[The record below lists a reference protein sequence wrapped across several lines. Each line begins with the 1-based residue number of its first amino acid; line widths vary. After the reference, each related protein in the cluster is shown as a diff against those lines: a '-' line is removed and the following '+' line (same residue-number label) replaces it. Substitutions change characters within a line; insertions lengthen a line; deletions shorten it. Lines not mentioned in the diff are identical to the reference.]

1 MAAVPFPLVDIRSVA
16 NAQNEWVALLL
27 RAPDGFDEA
36 TLQAMFGA
44 PDLLAAV
51 APLDCILLLDSPSG
65 LTPPVLKLLPPNRVV
80 LAVDARSLAGEG
92 TARRLAELQM
102 EGFRVLLDGP
112 LPVDMP
118 QPKALR
124 STARNVSAHG
134 APATAALP
142 ALFGPHLAYGVDTQA
157 ALRACENAGFAWF
170 SGSYALDDAQS
181 LDESHRQDDGT
192 TRRRLMTMLALLS
205 RDADSCELETQLK
218 QDPALSFHLL
228 KLVNS
233 AAFSGG
239 THIAS
244 IGQAISRIGRRQ
256 LQRWLQLLLYARQ
269 HPDGPPNLLLP
280 IAARRG
286 AMLEELCKR
295 DGGDRDE
302 QDLAFMTGVFSLLDR
317 LSQHADGRAAGRPE
331 PARRRRSGLA
341 RARGHA
347 GTAPAPVRDA
357 GPGQHRIGCRRRRQ
371 PVLVAGPAPRLSLG
385 DTGGAQCL
393 ISPTSPPPVPP
404 FARPS

>member
-1 MAAVPFPLVDIRSVA
+1 MAAVPFPLVEIRSVA
-16 NAQNEWVALLL
+16 NAQNEWAALLL
-27 RAPDGFDEA
+27 RAPEGSFDEA
-36 TLQAMFGA
+36 ALQAIFGA

-51 APLDCILLLDSPSG
+51 APLDCILLLDSPAT
-65 LTPPVLKLLPPNRVV
+65 LVPPVLKLLPPNRVV
-80 LAVDARSLAGEG
+80 LAVDAASLADEG

-102 EGFRVLLDGP
+102 TGYRVLLDGP
-112 LPVDMP
+112 LPEGMP
-118 QPKALR
+118 QPLALR
-124 STARNVSAHG
+124 SVSRNVGRHAT
-134 APATAALP
+134 PAMASLP
-142 ALFGPHLAYGVDTQA
+142 ALFGPHLAYGVDTQD
-157 ALRACENAGFAWF
+157 ALRACENAGFNWF
-170 SGSYALDDAQS
+170 SGAYALDDAGSERDPQQ
-181 LDESHRQDDGT
+181 QDDGT
-192 TRRRLMTMLALLS
+192 TRRRLMSMLALLS
-205 RDADSCELETQLK
+205 RDADSCELEAQLK

-317 LSQHADGRAAGRPE
+317 LFRTPMAALLGDLHLPQDVE
-331 PARRRRSGLA
+331 AALLA
-341 RARGHA
+341 REGLLGQRLRLCETPGLDSEALAFAGVDSLSWWQGQLHAYHWAIQVARN
-347 GTAPAPVRDA
+347 V
-357 GPGQHRIGCRRRRQ
+357 
-371 PVLVAGPAPRLSLG
+371 
-385 DTGGAQCL
+385 
-393 ISPTSPPPVPP
+393 
-404 FARPS
+404 